1 MAGPQVPLVI
11 VAAVARN
18 GVIGVK
24 GGLAWRLSSDL
35 KRFKGLTMGKPLVIG
50 RKTFDSIGRP
60 LPGREIIVVTRDQSF
75 APEGALVAHS
85 LEAALDLAAARAR
98 AVGADAIV
106 IAGGGEIYAQTMA
119 RTSRLFITEV
129 ALDAKGDV
137 RFPPID
143 PKLWREAKR
152 EKGKRG
158 PKDEAEFEFVE
169 YERRR

>member
-1 MAGPQVPLVI
+1 MTDVPVWI

-18 GVIGVK
+18 DVIGAK
-24 GGLAWRLSSDL
+24 GALAWRLSSDL
-35 KRFKGLTMGKPLVIG
+35 MRFKGLTMGKPLIMG
-50 RKTFDSIGRP
+50 RKTFLSIGRP
-60 LPGREIIVVTRDQSF
+60 LPGREIVVVTRDRSF

-119 RTSRLFITEV
+119 RASRLFITEV
-129 ALDAKGDV
+129 ALDAKGEV
-137 RFPPID
+137 RFPSID

-152 EKGKRG
+152 KKGARG

-169 YERRR
+169 YERRS